1 MSATDD
7 LLANNRRYAESFTGP
22 ESGRPAR
29 GIAIVA
35 CMDARMDVYALLGL
49 APGEA
54 HVIRNAG
61 GEVTEDTLRSLT
73 ISQHELGTTEIM
85 LIHHAQC
92 GMQTFTNKEFKEELL
107 AETGHKPHWAS
118 LAFSDV
124 DTDIR
129 KSIAKVRACP
139 FLMHTDNV
147 RGFVFDVAAGDLRE
161 VT

>member
-1 MSATDD
+1 MSVIDD
-7 LLANNRRYAESFTGP
+7 LVANNRRYVESFSGP
-22 ESGRPAR
+22 SGGRPSL
-29 GIAIVA
+29 GVAIVS

-49 APGEA
+49 APGQA

-73 ISQHELGTTEIM
+73 ISQHELGTTEVM

-129 KSIAKVRACP
+129 KSIAKVTACP
-139 FLMHTDNV
+139 FLAHTHSV
-147 RGFVFDVAAGDLRE
+147 RGFVFDVDTGQLRE
-161 VT
+161 VS

>member
-7 LLANNRRYAESFTGP
+7 LVANNRRYAQSFTGP
-22 ESGRPAR
+22 SGGRPSR

-73 ISQHELGTTEIM
+73 ISQHELGTTEVM

-92 GMQTFTNKEFKEELL
+92 GMQTFTNKEFKEELF

-129 KSIAKVRACP
+129 KSIAKITACP
-139 FLMHTDNV
+139 FLAHTGQV
-147 RGFVFDVAAGDLRE
+147 RGFVFDVMTGGLRE
-161 VT
+161 VS